1 MRRQFGGRRQTRLW
15 REGSKGKVDGPPGR
29 GLWSPVG
36 DGLCSHRG
44 RRLKKKPAPVPVIS
58 TVAGQP
64 PIGKPLIVQARGQL
78 RLTWISYAGPPQSG
92 EISLLYVTCRKWEIC
107 FQALCQSASLT
118 SLMSDRLSPSNLKS
132 LSSNLLFSSSQ
143 RDPWYTPYPSTS
155 SSTSS

>member
-78 RLTWISYAGPPQSG
+78 RLTWRLYAESPQSG
-92 EISLLYVTCRKWEIC
+92 EISLRNVANPWWQEISR
-107 FQALCQSASLT
+107 LCVSLEPKVFT
-118 SLMSDRLSPSNLKS
+118 THTGRSPA
-132 LSSNLLFSSSQ
+132 
-143 RDPWYTPYPSTS
+143 RDDDAGEQLTVIYQKGSH
-155 SSTSS
+155 